1 MGQIAI
7 TMNGRFYHLAC
18 EGGDE
23 QRLAMIGNHIQAT
36 LDRLVSDFGQIG
48 ESRLLLMAAATITD
62 ELMDFRETSAP
73 DAGYGGDSE
82 GQVAVSDDS
91 QRRANSG

>member
-7 TMNGRFYHLAC
+7 TMNGRVYHLAC

-48 ESRLLLMAAATITD
+48 ESRLLLMAAATIV
-62 ELMDFRETSAP
+62 RS
-73 DAGYGGDSE
+73 
-82 GQVAVSDDS
+82 
-91 QRRANSG
+91 RRRLRRGLGRSGRRKR